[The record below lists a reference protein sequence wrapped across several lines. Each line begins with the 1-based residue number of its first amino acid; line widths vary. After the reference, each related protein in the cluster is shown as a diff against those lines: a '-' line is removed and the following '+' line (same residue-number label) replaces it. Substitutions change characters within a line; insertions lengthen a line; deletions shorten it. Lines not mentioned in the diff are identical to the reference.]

1 MKNFIKKTAFILTGL
16 LLPAVSFAQSA
27 PVAAPAVAGGGTGRG
42 RTATQLLDQVTEVV
56 ELMIPILIGLA
67 LLVFLWGVFKYV
79 FASDPKNKKEALPY
93 ITWGIISLFIMVSI
107 WGIVFLLQGAFLGNT
122 DPSQPPQQEV
132 DQLQQLPDS
141 EGSGLAGGT
150 PILNLIKEIGDIVA
164 DVIPL
169 LILIA
174 LVVFLWGVF
183 KYAFSTDAK
192 SKQDARNF
200 MVWGIVALTVMVSVW
215 VIVIILQRTVFS
227 NSNPAELGS
236 SGEAVTEMTQDPKV
250 ELGTQNSGGEG
261 INAAIIKVIDVVQVA
276 IPVLITIGTLL
287 FIWGVFKYVSTDNA
301 KKKSEAVAYIG
312 WGVILLLTMAAVW
325 GFVKL
330 IGDSTGVRID
340 SQQKPTSGAKVP
352 LQDLIKR

>member
-1 MKNFIKKTAFILTGL
+1 MKNFFKKTTFILTGL
-16 LLPAVSFAQSA
+16 FIPALSFAQSA
-27 PVAAPAVAGGGTGRG
+27 PSAAPVVAGDGGARG

-56 ELMIPILIGLA
+56 QMLIPIIIGLA
-67 LLVFLWGVFKYV
+67 LLVFLWGVIKYV
-79 FASDPKNKKEALPY
+79 FVSDPKNKKEALPY
-93 ITWGIISLFIMVSI
+93 ITWGIISLFVMVSI
-107 WGIVFLLQGAFLGNT
+107 WGIVLLLQGAFLGSN

-141 EGSGLAGGT
+141 KGSGLAGGT
-150 PILNLIKEIGDIVA
+150 RILDLIKEIGDIIA
-164 DVIPL
+164 DVIPI

-183 KYAFSTDAK
+183 KYAFSSDAK

-200 MVWGIVALTVMVSVW
+200 MIWGIVALTIMVSIW
-215 VIVIILQRTVFS
+215 GIVFILQRTVFS
-227 NSNPAELGS
+227 NSNPSEVGS
-236 SGEAVTEMTQDPKV
+236 SGEAITEMTQDPKI
-250 ELGTQNSGGEG
+250 EGASQNSGGEG
-261 INAAIIKVIDVVQVA
+261 INAAIIKVIDIVQVA

-287 FIWGVFKYVSTDNA
+287 FIWGVFKYVNTENA
-301 KKKSEAVAYIG
+301 KKKSEALAYIS
-312 WGVILLLTMAAVW
+312 WGVILLLVMAAVW

-340 SQQKPTSGAKVP
+340 SQPKPTSGAKVP